1 MRQIGFNNFRK
12 FQSFP
17 QIDLSPISIFV
28 GENNAGKSTVV
39 KAILA
44 LLDFLNSRYFE
55 IDRNKDEKAIL
66 EHQFFFNRSYF
77 AHIGTFKRA
86 LYNKA
91 DENCISFTIT
101 LDDYKIDVEVTGD
114 KKDEE
119 AISGR
124 ITKMTILMLLYNV
137 ELTFDFLK
145 DNIHAVFHHEPSTMY
160 IPDGEEFGFR
170 IYGEKEFKS
179 KDYFKSFSND
189 VIMNVP
195 ITGQTGM
202 IGGPLIGILMDRF
215 TSKIETIAYPEE
227 MQKRARARKRE
238 LKPVEGLDEEALSF
252 INSHKEFLC
261 HGSFRWPLMRFY
273 DVSDSDVEYIYA
285 HAVTQTVIYS
295 AKDTNDYFV
304 KTIHEFANQR
314 VGKTNKIHGFI
325 TKWMQEFN
333 IGVDYEI
340 NSVGGEAHIVKI
352 VSKDG
357 EKVNLADKGMGSI
370 QLMILLFRLAT
381 KMSELRLGLRNSRN
395 GTTII
400 VEEPEQNLHPMLQSK
415 LADLFY
421 NLNQEYGFKFIIE
434 THSEYLIRKT
444 QVIVGDN
451 FKTEEDL
458 KKNPFKVYYF
468 PADGIPYDMGYT
480 TSGLFK
486 EKFGDGFIN
495 EAGRLHMTVL
505 KNSKDNK

>member
-101 LDDYKIDVEVTGD
+101 LDDYKIEVEVTGD

-160 IPDGEEFGFR
+160 IPGGEEFGFR

-273 DVSDSDVEYIYA
+273 DVSDSEVEYIYA

-325 TKWMQEFN
+325 TQWMQEFN

-468 PADGIPYDMGYT
+468 PAVGIPYDMGYT

>member
-1 MRQIGFNNFRK
+1 
-12 FQSFP
+12 
-17 QIDLSPISIFV
+17 
-28 GENNAGKSTVV
+28 
-39 KAILA
+39 
-44 LLDFLNSRYFE
+44 
-55 IDRNKDEKAIL
+55 
-66 EHQFFFNRSYF
+66 
-77 AHIGTFKRA
+77 
-86 LYNKA
+86 
-91 DENCISFTIT
+91 
-101 LDDYKIDVEVTGD
+101 
-114 KKDEE
+114 
-119 AISGR
+119 
-124 ITKMTILMLLYNV
+124 
-137 ELTFDFLK
+137 
-145 DNIHAVFHHEPSTMY
+145 
-160 IPDGEEFGFR
+160 
-170 IYGEKEFKS
+170 
-179 KDYFKSFSND
+179 
-189 VIMNVP
+189 
-195 ITGQTGM
+195 
-202 IGGPLIGILMDRF
+202 
-215 TSKIETIAYPEE
+215 
-227 MQKRARARKRE
+227 
-238 LKPVEGLDEEALSF
+238 
-252 INSHKEFLC
+252 
-261 HGSFRWPLMRFY
+261 
-273 DVSDSDVEYIYA
+273 
-285 HAVTQTVIYS
+285 
-295 AKDTNDYFV
+295 
-304 KTIHEFANQR
+304 
-314 VGKTNKIHGFI
+314 
-325 TKWMQEFN
+325 MQEFN